1 MQNCFCIFAPKK
13 IRIMSVRVR
22 FAPSP
27 TGALHIGGVRTAL
40 FNYLFAKKL
49 GGTFILRI
57 EDTDQ
62 TRFVEGAEKYI
73 IESLKWCDIA
83 PTEGIGFGDGA
94 YAPYRQSERKEIYK
108 KYTQQLLNSE
118 KAYYAFD
125 TSEELDAMRER
136 LKESSH
142 QAYSLHTRLS
152 MRNSLSMTKVEV
164 AKLLDQN
171 TPYVIRFK
179 VDEGKN
185 VVINDLIR
193 GAVQVKSE
201 EVDDKVLMKSD
212 GMPTYHL
219 AHLVDD
225 YLMRITHVIRGE
237 EWLPSA
243 ALHVLLYEALDW
255 KNETPQFA
263 HLPLILRP
271 DGKGKLS
278 KRDGQKFGFPVFAL
292 GWKGTTEETSFNGFR
307 EYGFEPEAVI
317 NFLALLGW
325 NPGTE
330 QEIFSLDELVKH
342 FSIEKVQKAGA
353 RFDFD
358 KAKWFNQQYILRMET
373 EKIVERLT
381 PLCLPKGYTNDSV
394 FLTTFAHLMR
404 ERVQFFPEF
413 LEKGYYFFE
422 PVKSYD
428 VAQLQKKW
436 KSPIKEQFVEFVK
449 EIESL
454 PFDDAHVLENQVKGI
469 LTAREFKIGEIMPLL
484 RLALAGVTAGPPVFE
499 TMLLL
504 TKKETMQRLQNASTK
519 FDALIGS

>member
-1 MQNCFCIFAPKK
+1 
-13 IRIMSVRVR
+13 MSIRVR

-40 FNYLFAKKL
+40 FNYLLAKKL

-62 TRFVEGAEKYI
+62 TRFVEGAENYI
-73 IESLKWCDIA
+73 IESLKWCGIA
-83 PTEGIGFGDGA
+83 PTEGIGFGDGI
-94 YAPYRQSERKEIYK
+94 YAPYRQSERKDIYK
-108 KYTQQLLNSE
+108 KYTQQLLDSG

-125 TSEELDAMRER
+125 TSIELEAMRER
-136 LKESSH
+136 LKQNSH
-142 QAYSLHTRLS
+142 QAYSVHTRLS
-152 MRNSLSMTKVEV
+152 MRNSLSIPKDEV
-164 AKLLDQN
+164 AALIENN

-179 VDEGKN
+179 VEPDKN
-185 VVINDLIR
+185 VIINDLIR
-193 GAVQVKSE
+193 GAVQVKSD

-243 ALHVLLYEALDW
+243 ALHVLLYEALGW

-292 GWKGTTEETSFNGFR
+292 GWKGETADTSFEGFR
-307 EYGFEPEAVI
+307 EFGFEPEAVI

-330 QEIFSLDELVKH
+330 QEIFSLEELVNL

-373 EKIVERLT
+373 QKIVDRLK
-381 PLCLPKGYTNDSV
+381 PLCAAKGYTIDDT

-404 ERVQFFPEF
+404 ERAHFFPEF

-422 PVKSYD
+422 SVKTYD
-428 VAQLQKKW
+428 IAQLQKKW
-436 KSPIKEQFVEFVK
+436 KSPIKEQFTEFVK
-449 EIESL
+449 AMEVL
-454 PFDDAHVLENQVKGI
+454 PFDDAQVLETNVKEI
-469 LTAREFKIGEIMPLL
+469 MNTHAFKIGDMIPLL

-504 TKKETMQRLQNASTK
+504 TKKETTSRLEKASEK
-519 FDALIGS
+519 FDALVEH

>member
-1 MQNCFCIFAPKK
+1 MYFCVEK
-13 IRIMSVRVR
+13 ISSMSIRVR

-40 FNYLFAKKL
+40 FNYLLAKKL

-62 TRFVEGAEKYI
+62 TRFVEGAENYI
-73 IESLKWCDIA
+73 VESLKWCGIV
-83 PTEGIGFGDGA
+83 PTEGIGFGDGV
-94 YAPYRQSERKEIYK
+94 YAPYRQSERKDIYK
-108 KYTQQLLNSE
+108 KYTQQLLDSD

-125 TSEELDAMRER
+125 TNADLDAMRER

-142 QAYSLHTRLS
+142 QAYSMHTRLS
-152 MRNSLSMTKVEV
+152 MRNSLSMPENEV
-164 AKLLDQN
+164 ATLLEKN

-179 VDEGKN
+179 VKSGKN

-193 GAVQVKSE
+193 GAVNVNSE

-225 YLMRITHVIRGE
+225 HLMRITHVIRGE

-243 ALHVLLYEALDW
+243 ALHILLYDALGW

-292 GWKGTTEETSFNGFR
+292 GWKGATSETSFEGFR

-317 NFLALLGW
+317 NFLAFLGW
-325 NPGTE
+325 NPGTQ
-330 QEIFSLDELVKH
+330 QEIFSLDELVKF

-373 EKIVERLT
+373 QKIVDRLM
-381 PLCLPKGYTNDSV
+381 PLCAAKGLTTDKT
-394 FLTTFAHLMR
+394 FLTTFANLMR
-404 ERVQFFPEF
+404 ERAQFFPEF

-422 PVKSYD
+422 AVQSYD
-428 VAQLQKKW
+428 VVQLQKKW
-436 KSPIKEQFVEFVK
+436 KSPIKEQFLEFVK
-449 EIESL
+449 DIEAL
-454 PFDDAHVLENQVKGI
+454 TFDDAHVLETQVKEI
-469 LTAREFKIGEIMPLL
+469 LNTRTFKIGDMMPLL
-484 RLALAGVTAGPPVFE
+484 RLSLAGVTAGPPVFE
-499 TMLLL
+499 TMVLL
-504 TKKETMQRLQNASTK
+504 TKKETIVRLQNAPTK
-519 FDALIGS
+519 FDALIEL